1 MKNRPYFF
9 LKLICQVLL
18 RLWNYSFE
26 ILILR
31 RNLAGL
37 WSISEWINLLFF
49 NLVCTLTVIW
59 YVWWNNIN
67 ILWKCLIV
75 NHTLV
80 MLLKI
85 ILLLLAV
92 FLILNRSNWS
102 NFLKRRLTFIFR
114 INADAF
120 VFLYNVLI
128 LYITFLF
135 F

>member
-9 LKLICQVLL
+9 LKLIGQVLL
-18 RLWNYSFE
+18 RFWNYSFE

-37 WSISEWINLLFF
+37 WSFSEWINLLFF
-49 NLVCTLTVIW
+49 NFVGALIVIW

-67 ILWKCLIV
+67 IFWKCLIV

-85 ILLLLAV
+85 ILLLLGV

-128 LYITFLF
+128 LYIIFLF

>member
-114 INADAF
+114 INAEAF

>member
-1 MKNRPYFF
+1 LKNRPYFF
-9 LKLICQVLL
+9 LKLIGQVLL
-18 RLWNYSFE
+18 RFWNYSFE

-37 WSISEWINLLFF
+37 WSFSEWINLLFF
-49 NLVCTLTVIW
+49 NFVGALIVIW

-67 ILWKCLIV
+67 IFWKCLIV

-85 ILLLLAV
+85 ILLLLGV

-128 LYITFLF
+128 LYIIFLF

>member
-18 RLWNYSFE
+18 RFWNYSFE

-75 NHTLV
+75 NHALV
-80 MLLKI
+80 KLLKI
-85 ILLLLAV
+85 ILLLLGF

>member
-75 NHTLV
+75 NHALV
-80 MLLKI
+80 KLLKI
-85 ILLLLAV
+85 ILLLLGF

-114 INADAF
+114 INAEAF

>member
-67 ILWKCLIV
+67 IFWKCLIV
-75 NHTLV
+75 NHTLA

-114 INADAF
+114 INAEAF